1 MKKILLFH
9 FVHNFRCMILTHFFS
24 TYTENIMR
32 DARVD
37 EYGIKIGGRL
47 VSNLRYADDTAL
59 CADSHE
65 DICMLLNNINE
76 EGKTKNMKLN
86 AKKTKVMHI
95 GKGNYEDISIDG
107 EILEKVLDFV
117 YLGSCKTS
125 EGDCKADITRRIAR
139 AK

>member
-1 MKKILLFH
+1 
-9 FVHNFRCMILTHFFS
+9 
-24 TYTENIMR
+24 MR

-37 EYGIKIGGRL
+37 DFGIKIGGRL

-86 AKKTKVMHI
+86 AKKTKVMYI
-95 GKGNYEDISIDG
+95 GKGTYKDITVDG
-107 EILEKVLDFV
+107 ETLERVDDFI
-117 YLGSCKTS
+117 YLGSTKTCN
-125 EGDCKADITRRIAR
+125 GDCKADIVRRIAMG
-139 AK
+139 KSKMVELKNIWKDKDLSFELKIKIMKVLV